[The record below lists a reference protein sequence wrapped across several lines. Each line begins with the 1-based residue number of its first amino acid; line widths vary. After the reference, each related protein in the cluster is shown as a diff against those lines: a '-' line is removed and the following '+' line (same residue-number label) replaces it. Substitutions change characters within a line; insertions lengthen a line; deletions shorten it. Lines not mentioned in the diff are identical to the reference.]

1 MPIDARPPTVSDKHY
16 ILDASA
22 LLAVMLG
29 ESGAEAVH
37 AVLDRA
43 KIGAVN
49 LSEVVAKLQE
59 RGVPDDA
66 IDQSLA
72 DLDLTIVPF
81 DQDHAIRA
89 GKLRLA
95 TRGAGLSLGD
105 RACLA
110 VADALGAIAI
120 TTDQAWSKLAIET
133 EIELARTS

>member
-1 MPIDARPPTVSDKHY
+1 
-16 ILDASA
+16 
-22 LLAVMLG
+22 MLG
-29 ESGAEAVH
+29 ETGADAVH

-81 DQDHAIRA
+81 DQDQAVRA

-95 TRGAGLSLGD
+95 TRYAGLSLGD

-110 VADALGAIAI
+110 LAGALDAAAI
-120 TTDQAWSKLAIET
+120 TTDQAWAKLSIDGK
-133 EIELARTS
+133 IELARA

>member
-29 ESGAEAVH
+29 ESGADAVH

-72 DLDLTIVPF
+72 DLDLTVVPF
-81 DQDHAIRA
+81 DQDQAMRA

-110 VADALGAIAI
+110 VADALEAVAI
-120 TTDQAWSKLAIET
+120 TTDQSWTKLSVDIE
-133 EIELARTS
+133 IAFARS

>member
-1 MPIDARPPTVSDKHY
+1 
-16 ILDASA
+16 
-22 LLAVMLG
+22 MLG
-29 ESGAEAVH
+29 ESGADAVH

-81 DQDHAIRA
+81 DQDQAMRA
-89 GKLRLA
+89 GKLRLV
-95 TRGAGLSLGD
+95 TRHAGLSLGD

-110 VADALGAIAI
+110 VASSMGAVAI
-120 TTDQAWSKLAIET
+120 TTDQAWTKLSVDIE
-133 EIELARTS
+133 ILLARA

>member
-1 MPIDARPPTVSDKHY
+1 MLIDVRPPTVSDKQY
-16 ILDASA
+16 VLDASA

-29 ESGAEAVH
+29 EPGADAVH

-81 DQDHAIRA
+81 DQDQAMRA
-89 GKLRLA
+89 GKLLLA
-95 TRGAGLSLGD
+95 TRHAGLSLGD

-110 VADALGAIAI
+110 VADALGAVAI
-120 TTDQAWSKLAIET
+120 TTDQAWTKASLDIE
-133 EIELARTS
+133 IAFARS

>member
-1 MPIDARPPTVSDKHY
+1 LPIDARPLTVSDKHY
-16 ILDASA
+16 VLDASA

-29 ESGAEAVH
+29 ESGADAIHE
-37 AVLDRA
+37 VLDRA

-72 DLDLTIVPF
+72 DLDLAIVPF
-81 DQDHAIRA
+81 DQDQATRA

-110 VADALGAIAI
+110 VADALGAVAI
-120 TTDQAWSKLAIET
+120 TTDQAWAKLSLDIE
-133 EIELARTS
+133 IALARS

>member
-1 MPIDARPPTVSDKHY
+1 LPIDAQPPTVSDKHY

-29 ESGAEAVH
+29 ESGADAVH

-43 KIGAVN
+43 RIGAVN
-49 LSEVVAKLQE
+49 LSEVVAKLKE

-81 DQDHAIRA
+81 DQDHAMRA

-110 VADALGAIAI
+110 IADALGAVAI
-120 TTDQAWSKLAIET
+120 TTDQAWTKLSFDIE
-133 EIELARTS
+133 IAFARS

>member
-1 MPIDARPPTVSDKHY
+1 
-16 ILDASA
+16 
-22 LLAVMLG
+22 
-29 ESGAEAVH
+29 
-37 AVLDRA
+37 
-43 KIGAVN
+43 
-49 LSEVVAKLQE
+49 VAKLQE

>member
-1 MPIDARPPTVSDKHY
+1 MSKKTYV
-16 ILDASA
+16 LDASA

-29 ESGAEAVH
+29 EAGAEAVH
-37 AVLDRA
+37 AVLADA
-43 KIGAVN
+43 QIGSVN

-72 DLDLTIVPF
+72 DLDLPVVLF
-81 DQDHAIRA
+81 DQEQAIRA
-89 GKLRLA
+89 GKLRLV

-110 VADALGAIAI
+110 VAATLGAVAI
-120 TTDQAWSKLAIET
+120 TTDRAWANLSIDV
-133 EIELARTS
+133 EIALARP

>member
-1 MPIDARPPTVSDKHY
+1 MPIAARQPTVSDKLY
-16 ILDASA
+16 VLDASA

-29 ESGAEAVH
+29 EPGADAVN
-37 AVLDRA
+37 AVLNRA

-59 RGVPDDA
+59 RGVPDGA

-72 DLDLTIVPF
+72 DLDLTVISF
-81 DQDHAIRA
+81 DQDQAIRA
-89 GKLRLA
+89 GKLRLP

-110 VADALGAIAI
+110 VAGSLGAIAI
-120 TTDQAWSKLAIET
+120 TTDQAWAKLSVDIE
-133 EIELARTS
+133 IALARG

>member
-1 MPIDARPPTVSDKHY
+1 LPTDARPPIVSDKHY

-22 LLAVMLG
+22 LLAIMLG
-29 ESGAEAVH
+29 EAGADAVH

-81 DQDHAIRA
+81 DQDQAMRA

-95 TRGAGLSLGD
+95 TRHAGLSLGD

-110 VADALGAIAI
+110 VADALGAVAI
-120 TTDQAWSKLAIET
+120 TTDQAWTKLSLDIE
-133 EIELARTS
+133 IAFARS